1 MNFNTILILVW
12 VLFGSI
18 LIIENMVVPLQ
29 AYVIIWITKSYMLA
43 IASIATG
50 ILIGYGLRGKI
61 DGDSKPAEDDTYG
74 F

>member
-1 MNFNTILILVW
+1 
-12 VLFGSI
+12 
-18 LIIENMVVPLQ
+18 
-29 AYVIIWITKSYMLA
+29 MLA